1 MVSHGVEPLPEQPA
15 SGDVSGSLRIQGFM
29 LKKHS
34 IPVILIVWLMVL
46 AAAGE
51 SAAADRMFIF
61 EPGERLVYRAKWFF
75 LPAGE
80 AVIEMLPDAS
90 VNGQPARHF
99 VMSTSTNSQV
109 DFFYKIRERQDSFTD
124 LKVTRTLQYLKKS
137 TGDYPRDSAVLFDWT
152 RMTATYTNFGQPE
165 KTVNI
170 QPGTFDPLSLI
181 FAIRMYRLIPGDVLE
196 IPVTDGK
203 RVVNAKAIVASR
215 ETVKI
220 NDNVYDTL
228 LVIPDMSR
236 MEGIVSGRGGS
247 SIKIWFTTD
256 ERHLPV
262 KIQTRIAVGSFVFE
276 LVSATF

>member
-1 MVSHGVEPLPEQPA
+1 
-15 SGDVSGSLRIQGFM
+15 M
-29 LKKHS
+29 LKKYS
-34 IPVILIVWLMVL
+34 IPIVLIVWFMVF

-51 SAAADRMFIF
+51 SVAADRIYTF

-75 LPAGE
+75 IPAGE
-80 AVIEMLPDAS
+80 AVIEVLPDAS
-90 VNGQPARHF
+90 FNGRPAHHF
-99 VMSTSTNSQV
+99 VMSTSTNSQI

-124 LKVTRTLQYLKKS
+124 RQVTRSLQYRKKS
-137 TGDYPRDSAVLFDWT
+137 TGEYPRDSVVSFDWT
-152 RMTATYTNFGQPE
+152 RMTATYANFGQPE
-165 KTVNI
+165 KPVTI

-203 RVVNAKAIVASR
+203 HVINAKAIVASR
-215 ETVKI
+215 ETVTI
-220 NDNVYDTL
+220 QRNVYDTL

-236 MEGIVSGRGGS
+236 LEGVVSGRGGPS
-247 SIKIWFTTD
+247 LKIWFTTD

-262 KIQTRIAVGSFVFE
+262 KIETRIAVGSFVFE

>member
-1 MVSHGVEPLPEQPA
+1 
-15 SGDVSGSLRIQGFM
+15 M
-29 LKKHS
+29 LKKYS
-34 IPVILIVWLMVL
+34 IPVILLVWLLVL

-51 SAAADRMFIF
+51 SVAADRMFVF

-99 VMSTSTNSQV
+99 VMTTSTNSQV

-124 LKVTRTLQYLKKS
+124 LKVTRSLQYRKKS
-137 TGDYPRDSAVLFDWT
+137 TGEYPREALVSFDWT
-152 RMTATYTNFGQPE
+152 HRTATYSNFGQPE
-165 KTVNI
+165 KPVAI

-181 FAIRMYRLIPGDVLE
+181 FAIRTYRLIPGDVLE
-196 IPVTDGK
+196 IPVTDGV
-203 RVVNAKAIVASR
+203 RVINTRAIVASR
-215 ETVKI
+215 ETVTI
-220 NDNVYDTL
+220 HHDVYDTL

-236 MEGIVSGRGGS
+236 LEGVVGGRGGPS
-247 SIKIWFTTD
+247 LKIWFTTD

>member
-1 MVSHGVEPLPEQPA
+1 MAREIPEQPA

-29 LKKHS
+29 LKKDS
-34 IPVILIVWLMVL
+34 IPVILIVCLMVF

-51 SAAADRMFIF
+51 SVAADRIFTF

-75 LPAGE
+75 IPAGE
-80 AVIEMLPDAS
+80 AVIEVLPGAS
-90 VNGQPARHF
+90 FNGRPAQHF
-99 VMSTSTNSQV
+99 VMSTSTNSQI

-124 LKVTRTLQYLKKS
+124 LQVTRSLQYRKKS
-137 TGDYPRDSAVLFDWT
+137 TGEYPRDSVVSFDWT

-165 KTVNI
+165 KSVTI

-203 RVVNAKAIVASR
+203 HVINAKAIVASR
-215 ETVKI
+215 ETVTI
-220 NDNVYDTL
+220 QRNVYDTL

-236 MEGIVSGRGGS
+236 LEGVVSGRGGPS
-247 SIKIWFTTD
+247 LKIWFTTD

-262 KIQTRIAVGSFVFE
+262 KIETRIAVGSFVFE